1 MHVPQARLDG
11 ARLSLN
17 WGYLQA
23 IARGQSA
30 IDLRGMALRD
40 GEDARR
46 FASEYGFDLD
56 DPLHRS
62 WIRRVHREAL
72 DFIRSQL
79 LDSASC
85 DLIPSE
91 IANPV
96 DEVDLLVHASRYSKS
111 RSTRRLWS
119 CAVLKVMHALFYID
133 NNIKLRHFDAIRQQ
147 VFESFEQVVLRDGE
161 AAFLSDGEICL
172 PLLHYEKKSN
182 KSRHSILLKLLQ
194 KPSYVA
200 EDIHDHLGVRMVF
213 ETRTECLLALRV
225 LQRAQLLSAINIESH
240 RVRNNLIDLDV
251 AREVFAHHR
260 QQMEQ
265 SQGYP
270 LELLKRMDA
279 QLIER
284 SEAAERQDNPHSSS
298 GYRSVQLTVRRMI
311 HLPDAGLSMDAD
323 WVDREG
329 GADRRRHG
337 EMSFYFNY
345 EIQMMD
351 RQSYQAST
359 SGPASHG
366 AYKQRQIATARK
378 RVLGAELEYWVAR
391 QVQASPSDS
400 GT

>member
-1 MHVPQARLDG
+1 MQVPQARLDG

-17 WGYLQA
+17 WSHLQS

-30 IDLRGMALRD
+30 IDLRGMGLRD
-40 GEDARR
+40 GDDARR
-46 FASEYGFDLD
+46 FACEYGFDLD
-56 DPLHRS
+56 DPLHRG

-72 DFIRSQL
+72 EFIRSQF
-79 LDSASC
+79 LDSQTR

-91 IANPV
+91 IATPA

-147 VFESFEQVVLRDGE
+147 VFESFEQIVLRDGE
-161 AAFLSDGEICL
+161 SVFLSDGEICL
-172 PLLHYEKKSN
+172 PLVQFEKKSN
-182 KSRHSILLKLLQ
+182 KTRHSILLKLLQ

-225 LQRAQLLSAINIESH
+225 MQRAQLLSAINIESH
-240 RVRNNLIDLDV
+240 RVRNNLIDLDI
-251 AREVFAHHR
+251 AREVFADYR
-260 QQMEQ
+260 QQLEQ
-265 SQGYP
+265 SEGYP
-270 LELLKRMDA
+270 EALLKEMDRR
-279 QLIER
+279 LIEL
-284 SEAAERQDNPHSSS
+284 SEAVERQDNPHSGS

-311 HLPDAGLSMDAD
+311 HLPDTGLSMDAE
-323 WVDREG
+323 WVDRG
-329 GADRRRHG
+329 DTPAGRRQG

-351 RQSYQAST
+351 RLSYQAST

-366 AYKQRQIATARK
+366 AYKKRQVATARR
-378 RVLGAELEYWVAR
+378 RVLGAELDGWITR
-391 QVQASPSDS
+391 QQADAASAS
-400 GT
+400 G

>member
-1 MHVPQARLDG
+1 MQVPHARLDG

-17 WGYLQA
+17 WSYLQS

-40 GEDARR
+40 GDDARR

-72 DFIRSQL
+72 EFIRTEF
-79 LDSASC
+79 LDPAGR
-85 DLIPSE
+85 DLIPTE
-91 IANPV
+91 IATPA

-133 NNIKLRHFDAIRQQ
+133 NNIKLRHFDAIRRQ

-161 AAFLSDGEICL
+161 SVFLGDGEVCL
-172 PLLHYEKKSN
+172 PLLSYEKKSN

-200 EDIHDHLGVRMVF
+200 EDIHDHLGVRLVF

-225 LQRAQLLSAINIESH
+225 LQRAQILSAINIESH

-251 AREVFAHHR
+251 ARDVFAHYR
-260 QQMEQ
+260 QQLEQ

-270 LELLKRMDA
+270 LELLQRMDSE
-279 QLIER
+279 LIER
-284 SEAAERQDNPHSSS
+284 SDAVEREDNPHSGS
-298 GYRSVQLTVRRMI
+298 GYRSIQLTVRRMI
-311 HLPDAGLSMDAD
+311 HLPETGLSMDVD
-323 WVDREG
+323 WVDR
-329 GADRRRHG
+329 GADERPDRRHG

-345 EIQMMD
+345 EIQLLD
-351 RQSYQAST
+351 RAGYEAST

-366 AYKQRQIATARK
+366 AYKRRQMATARR
-378 RVLGAELEYWVAR
+378 RVLGAELEAWIA
-391 QVQASPSDS
+391 QQ
-400 GT
+400 G